1 MMYQYICLL
10 NRAGGLTGCEQSIWA
25 HRRRFT
31 FSSASICRYATLSK
45 GGEMQSLLC
54 DRKHNVHRDIFNRI
68 RKVSAYANALSLEVK
83 YDATVKFACA
93 RALFLI
99 FG

>member
-1 MMYQYICLL
+1 
-10 NRAGGLTGCEQSIWA
+10 
-25 HRRRFT
+25 
-31 FSSASICRYATLSK
+31 
-45 GGEMQSLLC
+45 MQSLLC